1 MDYYSAIKKDEIKPL
16 AATWMEL
23 RIIILS
29 EIVGKRQISYDIT
42 YMWNLKYDINKL
54 IYTKQKQTHKCRE
67 QSCSCQG
74 ESGGGGGI
82 VWEFG
87 VSRWKLLSVEW
98 TNSRVLLRSI
108 GNYIQYPV
116 INCNGREYEKE
127 CIYMYN

>member
-42 YMWNLKYDINKL
+42 YMWNLKYDTNKL
-54 IYTKQKQTHKCRE
+54 IYTKKKQTHKSRE
-67 QSCSCQG
+67 QTCSCQG

-87 VSRWKLLSVEW
+87 GQQMETITCGMDKQQGP
-98 TNSRVLLRSI
+98 TA
-108 GNYIQYPV
+108 
-116 INCNGREYEKE
+116 
-127 CIYMYN
+127 